1 MRSEQFWL
9 CSVPSDATTCLCKEF
24 LCAAASALSDSRRG
38 CSMPAPL
45 TRQQIMQLGAL
56 VVGGWA
62 ASMVLRR
69 TVPIGR
75 DIGKSSAL
83 AKILDGQGF
92 PMSGLAD
99 ASLHLAVF
107 SDYRCPACRRAFPA
121 LEEAIRKD
129 ADVRVIYKDW
139 PIFGPP
145 SEQAARVALASAEQ
159 GIYPAVHRRLMTD
172 SRAIDDGMLR
182 NVVTEAGGDWTRT
195 IAYLTSHDKQISALL
210 RTNGQQALAIGLPG
224 TPGYLAGP
232 VLVIGAIDE
241 ADFTRLFARARAS

>member
-1 MRSEQFWL
+1 MQL
-9 CSVPSDATTCLCKEF
+9 
-24 LCAAASALSDSRRG
+24 SALV
-38 CSMPAPL
+38 
-45 TRQQIMQLGAL
+45 I
-56 VVGGWA
+56 GGWA
-62 ASMVLRR
+62 ASTLLRQ

-75 DIGKSSAL
+75 DIGRSGDVAT
-83 AKILDGQGF
+83 ILNGEGS
-92 PMSGLAD
+92 PMSGPPD

-107 SDYRCPACRRAFPA
+107 SDYRCPACRRAFPG
-121 LEEAIRKD
+121 LEDAIRKD

-145 SEQAARVALASAEQ
+145 SERAARVALACAEQ

-172 SRAIDDGMLR
+172 SRGIDDGVLR

-195 IAYLTSHDKQISALL
+195 IAYLTTHDDQITALL
-210 RTNGQQALAIGLPG
+210 LTNGQQALAIGLPG